1 MKESLIKR
9 EIEHEW
15 EESRVDEGSSRMTG
29 SGNVTA
35 ASIEEQRQAMESPRT
50 VITARRH
57 VRTITTAG
65 HITENVPEPEPE
77 PGPDS
82 PDAAA
87 MSGSLQHQAHHRHHQ
102 LQQQSL
108 EQQHRQ
114 SRSYRDGDQQDP
126 GNQQHFAQIVRSEAD
141 VQQQQQQH
149 QHHRAG
155 EQRVVYLT
163 SNGQELKVE
172 VPDTLE
178 HAALSVKESAR
189 YETAD
194 GSDRNEMESMYV
206 YATDGQQLRRESHS
220 IAIQM
225 QDRRGHAAAS
235 QQRYSPRETG
245 QLGGGNG
252 STTGSGCGG
261 NGGGS
266 NAGSGSVARTYHH
279 GSPVLVGNTDE
290 YEGRASMGSQSD
302 ATTAS
307 VSAPGTGTSTD
318 TVAGTPTV
326 SGSGSGSGSATPT
339 VQMGSPVAPA
349 YSPPIVGD
357 GIHGSASA
365 GSQQAAQQH
374 HQHPHH
380 HIVTGYTDA
389 VVDRFTV
396 SVANEKQVSSTYTTL
411 ETVAIPPPQAVQYA
425 PQYISSSEAFQQASA
440 YAYSKTGEQLILTY
454 PSAGQLGPRVGG
466 VESPGSSYMKGDPTL
481 ASSVAASRG
490 VPHHYEQPTSPST
503 QMTLYGGG
511 SGAYPYGKSTAATEY
526 WNATGTPS
534 PPTFDG
540 SQGGYQTG
548 VSAIAIGD
556 GANMHLYSG
565 GAYSVSPGTAGA
577 PSPWPGLP
585 MSGTEESFDGAMIIA
600 EQKEC
605 PSCAGLPNVWR
616 RDETGHY
623 YCSNCLCKPNG
634 VNRAAMR
641 CGKPK
646 QTVAPTNVRKTGMQ
660 CANCRTCNTTL
671 WRRNNNGEPV
681 CNACGLY
688 YKLHN
693 VNRPLSMKKEGIQT
707 RKRKPKNHSGM
718 GGGMAGP
725 SGMHK
730 TEIKSS
736 LLVDPLQLNVYGIGG
751 SNGNGDAGGYGSG
764 VRVVAGTEIEIG
776 SESGTEGGNVRS
788 EENHPPVGTPTPT
801 STPTTTTT
809 TTTTPTPTPTTTT
822 MHLGHAHSPLA
833 LPTAA
838 VLNRQTTLTVPPL
851 EPIASQPNVDPISV
865 ITCTTAVHAE
875 RTT

>member
-1 MKESLIKR
+1 MKETLVKR
-9 EIEHEW
+9 EIKHEW
-15 EESRVDEGSSRMTG
+15 EESQIDEGSSRMTG
-29 SGNVTA
+29 TGSVTA
-35 ASIEEQRQAMESPRT
+35 ASMDEQRQAMESPRT

-77 PGPDS
+77 PGPES
-82 PDAAA
+82 PDAAAA
-87 MSGSLQHQAHHRHHQ
+87 MSGSLQQHQAHHRHQ

-108 EQQHRQ
+108 EQHRQSQ

-126 GNQQHFAQIVRSEAD
+126 GNQQHYVQIETD

-149 QHHRAG
+149 HHHRAG
-155 EQRVVYLT
+155 EPRVVYVAT
-163 SNGQELKVE
+163 NGQELKIE
-172 VPDTLE
+172 VPETLE
-178 HAALSVKESAR
+178 HTTLTVKEQAR
-189 YETAD
+189 YETTD

-206 YATDGQQLRRESHS
+206 YATDGQQLRRENHS
-220 IAIQM
+220 IAIQI
-225 QDRRGHAAAS
+225 QDRRGHAATS

-245 QLGGGNG
+245 QSGGGNG
-252 STTGSGCGG
+252 STGSGCSG

-266 NAGSGSVARTYHH
+266 DGSGGSGAAGGGNVTRTYHH
-279 GSPVLVGNTDE
+279 GSPVLVASTDE
-290 YEGRASMGSQSD
+290 YEGRASMTSQSG
-302 ATTAS
+302 ATTTS
-307 VSAPGTGTSTD
+307 VSATGTGTSTD
-318 TVAGTPTV
+318 TVTGTSTV

-339 VQMGSPVAPA
+339 VQLGSPVAPA

-365 GSQQAAQQH
+365 GSQQAAQQQH
-374 HQHPHH
+374 HHPHH
-380 HIVTGYTDA
+380 HLVTGYADT

-396 SVANEKQVSSTYTTL
+396 SVANDKQVSSTYTTL
-411 ETVAIPPPQAVQYA
+411 ETVAIPPPQAVHYA
-425 PQYISSSEAFQQASA
+425 PQYISSSEAFQQTSA
-440 YAYSKTGEQLILTY
+440 YAYGKTGEQLILTY
-454 PSAGQLGPRVGG
+454 PSTGQLGPRVGG

-503 QMTLYGGG
+503 QMTLYGG
-511 SGAYPYGKSTAATEY
+511 SGGPYPYGKSTAATEY
-526 WNATGTPS
+526 GGWNTAGTPS

-540 SQGGYQTG
+540 SQGYQGG
-548 VSAIAIGD
+548 VSTIAIGD
-556 GANMHLYSG
+556 GTNMHLYSG

-577 PSPWPGLP
+577 SSPWPGLP
-585 MSGTEESFDGAMIIA
+585 MSGTEESFEGSMIIS

-605 PSCAGLPNVWR
+605 PGCAGLTTVWR

-623 YCSNCLCKPNG
+623 YCSNCLYKSNG

-646 QTVAPTNVRKTGMQ
+646 QTTNVRKTGMQ

-707 RKRKPKNHSGM
+707 RKRKPKNHSGI
-718 GGGMAGP
+718 GGSMAGP
-725 SGMHK
+725 SGIHK

-751 SNGNGDAGGYGSG
+751 SNGNGVVGGYGSG
-764 VRVVAGTEIEIG
+764 VRVVAGTEIEIR
-776 SESGTEGGNVRS
+776 SESGTEGGNDRS

-801 STPTTTTT
+801 PTSTPTSTTTA
-809 TTTTPTPTPTTTT
+809 T

-851 EPIASQPNVDPISV
+851 EPIASQSNVDTISV